1 MWLNGGK
8 FKGNEAY
15 DERILSMTKTQS
27 ALDEL
32 KSDRRGLMVVLSSPS
47 GAGKTT
53 LTRKLLAE
61 NPDMAMSVSATTR
74 PPRPGEAEGKD
85 YYFVNKTR
93 FSELESQG
101 EFLEH
106 AKVFDNYYATPRG
119 PVEDALS
126 RGRDVVFD
134 IDWQGA
140 QQLTQ
145 AAADDIVKIF
155 ILPPNMRELE
165 QRLRTRAQDSDSVIA
180 KRMSKSE
187 AEISHWA
194 EYDYVIVNEDVSVAL
209 DELKTIVK
217 SERMRR
223 RRQMWLGGFVKSLVN
238 GG

>member
-1 MWLNGGK
+1 
-8 FKGNEAY
+8 
-15 DERILSMTKTQS
+15 MTRT
-27 ALDEL
+27 ANIFDEL
-32 KSDRRGLMVVLSSPS
+32 KSNRRGLMVVLSSPS

-53 LTRKLLAE
+53 LTRKLLADH
-61 NPDMAMSVSATTR
+61 PDMAMSVSATTR
-74 PPRPGEAEGKD
+74 PPRPGEVEGKD
-85 YYFVNKTR
+85 YFFIDKTR
-93 FSELESQG
+93 FGELEAAG

-106 AKVFDNYYATPRG
+106 AKVFDNHYATPRG
-119 PVEDALS
+119 PVEEALS
-126 RGRDVVFD
+126 QGRDVVFD

-145 AAADDIVKIF
+145 AAADDLVKIF

-165 QRLRTRAQDSDSVIA
+165 QRLRTRAQDSDSVIV

-194 EYDYVIVNEDVSVAL
+194 EYDYVIVNEDLSTAL

-223 RRQMWLGGFVKSLVN
+223 RRQMWLGGFVKSLID

>member
-1 MWLNGGK
+1 
-8 FKGNEAY
+8 
-15 DERILSMTKTQS
+15 MTQT
-27 ALDEL
+27 ANVFDEL
-32 KSDRRGLMVVLSSPS
+32 KSNRRGLMVVLSSPS

-53 LTRKLLAE
+53 LTRKLLE
-61 NPDMAMSVSATTR
+61 DHPDMAMSVSATTR
-74 PPRPGEAEGKD
+74 APRPGEVEGRD
-85 YYFVNKTR
+85 YFFIDKTR
-93 FSELESQG
+93 FGELEAAG

-106 AKVFDNYYATPRG
+106 AKVFDNYYATLRG
-119 PVEDALS
+119 PVEEALS
-126 RGRDVVFD
+126 QGRDVVFD

-145 AAADDIVKIF
+145 AAADDLVKIF

-165 QRLRTRAQDSDSVIA
+165 QRLRTRAQDSDSVIV

-194 EYDYVIVNEDVSVAL
+194 EYDYVIVNEDISTAL

-223 RRQMWLGGFVKSLVN
+223 RRQMWLGGFVKSLID

>member
-1 MWLNGGK
+1 MSQ
-8 FKGNEAY
+8 FE
-15 DERILSMTKTQS
+15 D
-27 ALDEL
+27 L
-32 KSDRRGLMVVLSSPS
+32 KAQRRGLMVVLSSPS

-53 LTRKLLAE
+53 LTRHLLQK

-74 PPRPGEAEGKD
+74 PPRPGEIDGQDYFFVSKD
-85 YYFVNKTR
+85 KFAQ
-93 FSELESQG
+93 LEADE

-106 AKVFDNYYATPRG
+106 ARVFDNFYGTPRA
-119 PVEDALS
+119 PVEAALQA
-126 RGRDVVFD
+126 GRDVVFD

-145 AAADDIVKIF
+145 AAADDLVKIF

-165 QRLRTRAQDSDSVIA
+165 QRLKTRAQDSDSVIA

-194 EYDYVIVNEDVSVAL
+194 EYDYVIVNDNIETSLGDL
-209 DELKTIVK
+209 LTIVAA
-217 SERMRR
+217 ERMRR
-223 RRQMWLGGFVKSLVN
+223 RRQIWLGGFVKSLIS

>member
-1 MWLNGGK
+1 M
-8 FKGNEAY
+8 
-15 DERILSMTKTQS
+15 S

-32 KSDRRGLMVVLSSPS
+32 KADRRGLMVVLSSPS

-53 LTRKLLAE
+53 LTRKLLAD

-74 PPRPGEAEGKD
+74 LPRPGEEEGKD
-85 YYFVNKTR
+85 YYFVDKTR
-93 FSELESQG
+93 FSELEAQG

-119 PVEDALS
+119 PVEEALS

-194 EYDYVIVNEDVSVAL
+194 EYDYVIVNEDVEKAL
-209 DELKTIVK
+209 EELRMIIGA
-217 SERMRR
+217 ERMRR
-223 RRQMWLGGFVKSLVN
+223 KRQLWLSGFVKSLIS
-238 GG
+238 GA

>member
-1 MWLNGGK
+1 M
-8 FKGNEAY
+8 
-15 DERILSMTKTQS
+15 S

-32 KSDRRGLMVVLSSPS
+32 KHDRRGLMVVLSSPS

-53 LTRKLLAE
+53 LTRRLLAD
-61 NPDMAMSVSATTR
+61 NVNMAMSVSATTR
-74 PPRPGEAEGKD
+74 APRPGELDGVDYFFVSKD
-85 YYFVNKTR
+85 R
-93 FSELESQG
+93 FSELEDNG

-119 PVEDALS
+119 PVEEALT
-126 RGRDVVFD
+126 RGQDVVFD

-145 AAADDIVKIF
+145 AAADDLVKIF

-165 QRLRTRAQDSDSVIA
+165 QRLRTRAQDSDAVIA

-187 AEISHWA
+187 SEISHWA
-194 EYDYVIVNEDVSVAL
+194 EYDYVIVNEDVETAL
-209 DELKTIVK
+209 KELQTIVDA
-217 SERMRR
+217 ERMRR